1 MKNFSKNIFV
11 WIIISLILLGL
22 FNVFKNSQTDYSSV
36 SYTYSTLLDK
46 AQNGEIK
53 SVEIQGNNI
62 FGQTMD
68 GVDFTTYAPRDP
80 NLIETLSD
88 NEVAINAKPEQSGM
102 HPLLSIFVSW
112 FPMLL
117 LIGVWIFFMRQ
128 MQGGKGGAMGFGRS
142 KAKLLNEAQGKVTF
156 NDVAGVEEAK
166 EEVELSLIHI

>member
-22 FNVFKNSQTDYSSV
+22 FNVFKNSQKDYSSV
-36 SYTYSTLLDK
+36 TYTYSTLLDK

-62 FGQTMD
+62 YGQTMD
-68 GVDFTTYAPRDP
+68 GIDFSTYAPRDP
-80 NLIETLSD
+80 NLIETLSNND
-88 NEVAINAKPEQSGM
+88 VAINAKPEQSGM

-117 LIGVWIFFMRQ
+117 LIGVWIFFMKQ
-128 MQGGKGGAMGFGRS
+128 MQSGKGGGALGFGRS
-142 KAKLLNEAQGKVTF
+142 KAKLLNENKQKVTF
-156 NDVAGVEEAK
+156 NDVAGIDEAK
-166 EEVELSLIHI
+166 Q